1 MYKYVIS
8 SATTRFKEAFYMS
21 ILRQVRVATK
31 SWSFRWVIW
40 TKSYGMCPQCRPQS
54 LCRSQSS
61 LKKLSKLIGL
71 NHTYIYIYKCRGC
84 EKKIAVRSLQKR
96 THWPNTLKHSKLQ
109 GHQVQNESAHVTLN
123 GIMLPKLQYVTWK
136 TMKSREKSPSTNY
149 CWKSAT
155 FTSLK
160 TLKTSVS
167 EKVKPWKCA
176 ASAKTKKSIKIHQEK
191 VKPIKLEVMTSMY
204 T

>member
-1 MYKYVIS
+1 MELSMGHLDKELRHVS
-8 SATTRFKEAFYMS
+8 AVSATKPLS
-21 ILRQVRVATK
+21 VTK
-31 SWSFRWVIW
+31 LVEKVVQTNWPEPHI
-40 TKSYGMCPQCRPQS
+40 
-54 LCRSQSS
+54 
-61 LKKLSKLIGL
+61 
-71 NHTYIYIYKCRGC
+71 YIYIYKCRGC